1 MLPPEP
7 GDLKG
12 LAFFG
17 ASPEEAEREALAYRF
32 TKGQGPEI
40 VLAIGQGFTGK
51 LMRTIGGGIAIL
63 FGSGAV
69 GIGIAVVTFRKRR
82 RAI

>member
-1 MLPPEP
+1 MTTVDQP
-7 GDLKG
+7 GTYEF
-12 LAFFG
+12 A
-17 ASPEEAEREALAYRF
+17 AWYI
-32 TKGQGPEI
+32 KGQGPEI